1 MIGQDATFVRE
12 LASGLD
18 RNERL
23 VVALRYTEDLSVAEI
38 AAITRIAASDVQRHL
53 DAAATR
59 VKSALA
65 SRRPVAASLRTA

>member
-1 MIGQDATFVRE
+1 MIGKDATLVRE
-12 LASGLD
+12 LASVLD

-23 VVALRYTEDLSVAEI
+23 VIALRYTEDLSVAEI
-38 AAITRIAASDVQRHL
+38 AAITRLAASDVQRHL

-65 SRRPVAASLRTA
+65 SRRSVAASLRTA